1 MMFRFTYDIILF
13 IFVQFLKSKFQAS
26 RSNVT
31 AIRGETAMLVC
42 KVINIGDKAVRKML
56 LMLMLLLTILVM
68 FNMLM
73 MMLVMLIIT
82 QGNQNNFNNINIGD
96 KAMR

>member
-1 MMFRFTYDIILF
+1 
-13 IFVQFLKSKFQAS
+13 
-26 RSNVT
+26 
-31 AIRGETAMLVC
+31 MLVC

-96 KAMR
+96 KAMRYTIINHMSFKGPLP

>member
-1 MMFRFTYDIILF
+1 MMFWFTYDI

-42 KVINIGDKAVRKML
+42 KVINMGDKVVVEDDNHPRESKQ
-56 LMLMLLLTILVM
+56 
-68 FNMLM
+68 F
-73 MMLVMLIIT
+73 
-82 QGNQNNFNNINIGD
+82 Q
-96 KAMR
+96 